1 MKKIPKGKT
10 VAPGGQRGPVERERP
25 GGHQPESGAPVVQT
39 IRQLQRA
46 AGNAAVGQL
55 LRDASGAAGG
65 LPALQREVAAP
76 VAPAPTFG
84 TGLFKASTYDGLL
97 ALGRVASLQLKDDVK
112 ELPDGEPSKEAA
124 EALIKQMQGWEPFL
138 QGKGTQALDQAA
150 VNQAK
155 VWQDAFARARRDV
168 ANTKA
173 YRAREHFRQMAADA
187 DEASKKAEAVTEK
200 FADYQR
206 TAFLNKDH
214 ATLEKITGVTGKALE
229 ISAVFLGIH
238 EECMRQVGWLSHETT
253 HVDELV
259 EKFGPVAEGAHKLL
273 AAYEALEGA
282 LNILH
287 GGEGSTE
294 IDKEISKATSGLKV
308 AEAAGSLTAI
318 GATGAAYVAYFG
330 VILTVGEKC
339 LEVAGV
345 IIREHNHELNK
356 LDIYMRNY
364 DSVDWSVE
372 PGGRETFD
380 FMRKV
385 MRARG
390 ALDLPDAMPHKVDEL
405 LLESR
410 KEFEEGT
417 GEEVPIKGS
426 WFWKHTD
433 EEKAKYWLFKN
444 RKNVWRLLYGS
455 ISPPA

>member
-1 MKKIPKGKT
+1 MKKVPKGKI
-10 VAPGGQRGPVERERP
+10 VAPEGQRGQAQMERP
-25 GGHQPESGAPVVQT
+25 GDHQHESGAPIVQS
-39 IRQLQRA
+39 IRHLQRT

-55 LRDASGAAGG
+55 LRDASVPSVG

-76 VAPAPTFG
+76 AAPAPTFG
-84 TGLFKASTYDGLL
+84 TGFFKASTYDGLL
-97 ALGRVASLQLKDDVK
+97 ALGRLASQQLKEDATDV
-112 ELPDGEPSKEAA
+112 PAGEPARVAA
-124 EALIKQMQGWEPFL
+124 EDLIKQMQGWEPFL
-138 QGKGTQALDQAA
+138 QSKGTETVNQAA

-155 VWQDAFARARRDV
+155 LWQEAFVRARRDI
-168 ANTKA
+168 AEFKA
-173 YRAREHFRQMAADA
+173 YRAREHLKQVAADA
-187 DEASKKAEAVTEK
+187 DEARKKVEAIAES

-206 TAFLNKDH
+206 AAFLKKDQT
-214 ATLEKITGVTGKALE
+214 TLEKITGVTGKALE
-229 ISAVFLGIH
+229 VSAVLLGIH
-238 EECMRQVGWLSHETT
+238 EDCMKMVGWLSHETT
-253 HVDELV
+253 HVDEFI
-259 EKFGPVAEGAHKLL
+259 EKIGPVAEGAHKVL

-294 IDKEISKATSGLKV
+294 VDKEISKATSGLK
-308 AEAAGSLTAI
+308 ATEAVGSLTAI

-356 LDIYMRNY
+356 LDIYLGNY

-385 MRARG
+385 MRARS

-405 LLESR
+405 LVESR
-410 KEFEEGT
+410 KEFGEGT
-417 GEEVPIKGS
+417 GEEVPTKG
-426 WFWKHTD
+426 WIWKHTD

-444 RKNVWRLLYGS
+444 RNNVWRLLYGS
-455 ISPPA
+455 ISPPR

>member
-1 MKKIPKGKT
+1 MKKASKAKT
-10 VAPGGQRGPVERERP
+10 APPTVQSAPAKKEPTR
-25 GGHQPESGAPVVQT
+25 GHQPDSGGPVAQT
-39 IRQLQRA
+39 IRQLQRT

-55 LRDASGAAGG
+55 LLTA
-65 LPALQREVAAP
+65 QRQVAAP
-76 VAPAPTFG
+76 PAPAVAPSFG
-84 TGLFKASTYDGLL
+84 SGLFKATSYDGLL
-97 ALGRVASLQLKDDVK
+97 ALGRLGRQQLTDDAAD
-112 ELPDGEPSKEAA
+112 LPAGEPARAAA
-124 EALIKQMQGWEPFL
+124 EELVKQMQAWEPYL
-138 QGKGTQALDQAA
+138 QSKGSEPLDQAA

-155 VWQDAFARARRDV
+155 VWQEAFMRARRDI
-168 ANTKA
+168 ADYKA
-173 YRAREHFRQMAADA
+173 YRAREHMKNVAAEA
-187 DEASKKAEAVTEK
+187 DEARKKVEAIADS

-206 TAFLNKDH
+206 AAFLKKDH
-214 ATLEKITGVTGKALE
+214 TALEKITGVTGKALE
-229 ISAVFLGIH
+229 VSAVLLGIH
-238 EECMRQVGWLSHETT
+238 EDCMKMVGWLSHETT
-253 HVDELV
+253 HVDEFI
-259 EKFGPVAEGAHKLL
+259 EKVGPVAEGAHKLL

-294 IDKEISKATSGLKV
+294 VDKEISKATSGLKM

-330 VILTVGEKC
+330 VIITVGEKC
-339 LEVAGV
+339 LEVASV

-356 LDIYMRNY
+356 LDIYLGNY

-380 FMRKV
+380 FMSKV

-390 ALDLPDAMPHKVDEL
+390 ALDLPDAIPHKVDEL

-417 GEEVPIKGS
+417 GEEVPIKGA

-433 EEKAKYWLFKN
+433 EEKARYWLFKN

-455 ISPPA
+455 ISPPP